1 MKKLLKI
8 TVLLAVTTMMI
19 MFASCKQDV
28 EEENNNS
35 TSVTDGLPASVGTN
49 ELAGKTFRG
58 INRNGITGNERVTIS
73 FSDSIMTMTYN
84 DEHMPSS
91 SYYTG
96 YDHYIEWTNA
106 YTFNSNTKRYASK
119 ALGTKFYFI
128 INGEKIED
136 CRPMIYSIGL
146 YKQTIFYKNDAE
158 MVEKLTEFS
167 KKLYDFD
174 FNKTHYPFT
183 DDLPS
188 YTEYTITNS
197 RLFLTGY
204 GYSDTTG
211 ATPVPDE
218 VFENYKKALS
228 TKKIGFT
235 VYNLSD
241 TGLKIQGDKYYP
253 AGTTLSDFNSLT
265 SIYIDVVNNNESA
278 WKLRR
283 YSEKDIYPFNCYW
296 ELVDRADTNGLLI
309 SSFTESAMHVTAT
322 ATREWYGSVCY
333 PFNYTDADFDITCTK
348 NETETGVSYVLTHDD
363 TTYGTITLEYQ
374 TADNIPDFTDPESNY
389 TEYELIEE

>member
-1 MKKLLKI
+1 MKKLFKM

-28 EEENNNS
+28 EEKNNNS

-49 ELAGKTFRG
+49 ELAGKTFKD
-58 INRNGITGNERVTIS
+58 INRNGGNDRRTIS
-73 FSDSIMTMTYN
+73 FSDSIMTITYN
-84 DEHMPSS
+84 DEHITSNS
-91 SYYTG
+91 DYTG
-96 YDHYIEWTNA
+96 YDHYIESTYA

-128 INGEKIED
+128 RNGEKIED
-136 CRPMIYSIGL
+136 CRLWKNY
-146 YKQTIFYKNDAE
+146 YKQTIFYKTDAE
-158 MVEKLTEFS
+158 MVEKLTEFC
-167 KKLYDFD
+167 KKIYDFD
-174 FNKTHYPFT
+174 LNKNFYN
-183 DDLPS
+183 DLPS
-188 YTEYTITNS
+188 YTESKIIGCRS
-197 RLFLTGY
+197 LLTSY

-228 TKKIGFT
+228 TKKISFA

-241 TGLKIQGDKYYP
+241 TGLKIQSDNYYP

-265 SIYIDVVNNNESA
+265 SSYIDVVNNNESA

-283 YSEKDIYPFNCYW
+283 YFEKDIYPFNCYW

-309 SSFTESAMHVTAT
+309 SSFTETAMHVTAT
-322 ATREWYGSVCY
+322 GTREWYGSTCTL
-333 PFNYTDADFDITCTK
+333 FNYTDADFDITCTK

-389 TEYELIEE
+389 TEYELLEE

>member
-1 MKKLLKI
+1 MKKLFKI

-19 MFASCKQDV
+19 MLASCKQDV

-49 ELAGKTFRG
+49 ELAGKTFKG
-58 INRNGITGNERVTIS
+58 INGNEGRTTS
-73 FSDSIMTMTYN
+73 FSDSIMISTYK
-84 DEHMPSS
+84 DEQTTSNS
-91 SYYTG
+91 VYTG

-119 ALGTKFYFI
+119 VLGTKFYLI
-128 INGEKIED
+128 RNGEKIED
-136 CRPMIYSIGL
+136 CRPMKYSLSSL

-158 MVEKLTEFS
+158 MVEKLTEFC
-167 KKLYDFD
+167 KKLYDL
-174 FNKTHYPFT
+174 T
-183 DDLPS
+183 DNLP
-188 YTEYTITNS
+188 YWTEYTITNS
-197 RLFLTGY
+197 RRLLTSY

-228 TKKIGFT
+228 TKKISFA

-241 TGLKIQGDKYYP
+241 TVLKIQGDNYYP

-265 SIYIDVVNNNESA
+265 PSRGYIDVVNNNERA
-278 WKLRR
+278 WWLRC
-283 YSEKDIYPFNCYW
+283 YSDNYRYPFNCYW
-296 ELVDRADTNGLLI
+296 ELVNSADTEGLLI
-309 SSFTESAMHVTAT
+309 SAFTESAMHVSAT
-322 ATREWYGSVCY
+322 ATREWYGSTIP

-374 TADNIPDFTDPESNY
+374 TADNIPDFTDPQSNY
-389 TEYELIEE
+389 TEFELIEE

>member
-1 MKKLLKI
+1 MKKLFKI

-49 ELAGKTFRG
+49 ELAGKTFKG
-58 INRNGITGNERVTIS
+58 INGNEEITIS
-73 FSDSIMTMTYN
+73 FSDSIMTITCN
-84 DEHMPSS
+84 DKHITSNS
-91 SYYTG
+91 DYTG
-96 YDHYIEWTNA
+96 YDHYIESTYA

-119 ALGTKFYFI
+119 ALGTKFYYI
-128 INGEKIED
+128 RNGEKIED
-136 CRPMIYSIGL
+136 CRPMKYYFGN
-146 YKQTIFYKNDAE
+146 YKQTIFYKTDAE

-167 KKLYDFD
+167 KKIYDFD
-174 FNKTHYPFT
+174 LTKNFYNVT
-183 DDLPS
+183 DLPS
-188 YTEYTITNS
+188 YTESIITYS
-197 RLFLTGY
+197 RLSLTSY

-228 TKKIGFT
+228 TKKIRFA

-241 TGLKIQGDKYYP
+241 TGLKIQNDNYYP

-265 SIYIDVVNNNESA
+265 SSYIDVVNNNETA

-283 YSEKDIYPFNCYW
+283 YFEKDIYPFNCYW
-296 ELVDRADTNGLLI
+296 ELVDSTDTKGLLI

-322 ATREWYGSVCY
+322 GTREWYGTTCTPV
-333 PFNYTDADFDITCTK
+333 NYTDADFDITCTK

-374 TADNIPDFTDPESNY
+374 TADNIPDFTDPQSNY
-389 TEYELIEE
+389 IEYELIEE

>member
-73 FSDSIMTMTYN
+73 FSDSIMTITCN
-84 DEHMPSS
+84 DEHITSNS
-91 SYYTG
+91 DYTG
-96 YDHYIEWTNA
+96 YDHYIESTYA

-128 INGEKIED
+128 RNGEKIED
-136 CRPMIYSIGL
+136 CRLTKYYFNN

-167 KKLYDFD
+167 KKIYDFD
-174 FNKTHYPFT
+174 LTKNYYN
-183 DDLPS
+183 DLPS
-188 YTEYTITNS
+188 YTKSTITGS
-197 RLFLTGY
+197 RLSLTSY

-228 TKKIGFT
+228 TKKISFT

-265 SIYIDVVNNNESA
+265 SSYIDVVNNNESA

-283 YSEKDIYPFNCYW
+283 YFETDIYPFNCYW
-296 ELVDRADTNGLLI
+296 ELVDKEDTNGLLI

-322 ATREWYGSVCY
+322 ATREGDGYVVIC
-333 PFNYTDADFDITCTK
+333 PFNDTDADFDITCTK

-374 TADNIPDFTDPESNY
+374 TADNIPDFTDPQSYY